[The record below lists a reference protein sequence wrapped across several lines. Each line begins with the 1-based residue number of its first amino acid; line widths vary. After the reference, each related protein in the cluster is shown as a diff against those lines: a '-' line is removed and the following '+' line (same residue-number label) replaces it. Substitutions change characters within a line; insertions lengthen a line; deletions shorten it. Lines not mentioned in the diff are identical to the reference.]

1 MDVVFV
7 RTEKG
12 DAEITSRS
20 DQLSH
25 TAWITLVMVDGR
37 TSTSELANLR
47 PRLYDLEQSL
57 KLLANGKFIDVA
69 PALHEQVAPEE
80 RTPPPTLEAEW
91 RKDDEEAS
99 HERVA
104 KTRIKRRRKISFA
117 WLRRLIKRTVVAG
130 VVLLLLALAMLF
142 LFPLG
147 IYAPHAEKILSQ
159 KMQQPVS
166 ITELRFA
173 LDPRP
178 AVVLEQVSVG
188 EKVKIASARVV
199 PDLLSLHRP
208 VKYIAAV
215 ELDSSAMDLSELAK
229 LTPLFSRD
237 HSGYRLRKIVFT
249 GLKVNVGGVA
259 LGPLSGEARLDD
271 EAILGKAFVS
281 TTGLSA
287 EITPAG
293 NDYHVK
299 IAGKNWQLPLG
310 PALLFDSIAATG
322 TASADALSLPQ
333 IEAALYGGT
342 AAGSAHLSWS
352 DRWSAEG
359 SYSLK
364 NLNLEALVPVISRQ
378 FAASGSLSGEYRFT
392 AQSHDLASLLDTP
405 RAQATFNASKG
416 VLQNVDIVETIKNAK
431 STRGGKT
438 YFDQVTASMVLANGA
453 YQFRQGKL
461 TSGILGA
468 AGQFDVSAA
477 DQLSGRMNV
486 EFKPI
491 PTRGTMTLQIS
502 GSVADPVL
510 KPIP

>member
-25 TAWITLVMVDGR
+25 TAWLTLVMVDGR

-188 EKVKIASARVV
+188 EKVRIASARV
-199 PDLLSLHRP
+199 
-208 VKYIAAV
+208 
-215 ELDSSAMDLSELAK
+215 
-229 LTPLFSRD
+229 
-237 HSGYRLRKIVFT
+237 
-249 GLKVNVGGVA
+249 
-259 LGPLSGEARLDD
+259 
-271 EAILGKAFVS
+271 
-281 TTGLSA
+281 
-287 EITPAG
+287 
-293 NDYHVK
+293 
-299 IAGKNWQLPLG
+299 
-310 PALLFDSIAATG
+310 
-322 TASADALSLPQ
+322 
-333 IEAALYGGT
+333 
-342 AAGSAHLSWS
+342 
-352 DRWSAEG
+352 
-359 SYSLK
+359 
-364 NLNLEALVPVISRQ
+364 
-378 FAASGSLSGEYRFT
+378 
-392 AQSHDLASLLDTP
+392 
-405 RAQATFNASKG
+405 
-416 VLQNVDIVETIKNAK
+416 
-431 STRGGKT
+431 
-438 YFDQVTASMVLANGA
+438 
-453 YQFRQGKL
+453 
-461 TSGILGA
+461 
-468 AGQFDVSAA
+468 
-477 DQLSGRMNV
+477 
-486 EFKPI
+486 
-491 PTRGTMTLQIS
+491 
-502 GSVADPVL
+502 
-510 KPIP
+510 